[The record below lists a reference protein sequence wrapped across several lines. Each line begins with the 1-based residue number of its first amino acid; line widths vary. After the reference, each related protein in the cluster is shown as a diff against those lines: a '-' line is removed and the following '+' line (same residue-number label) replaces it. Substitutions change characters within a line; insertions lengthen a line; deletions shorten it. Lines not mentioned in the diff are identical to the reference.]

1 MENDG
6 ASVDGEEG
14 SDSGDFQSQL
24 LLSSEPSLSPTPL
37 PREEMAAIPQIPPSG
52 SGRKR
57 GCTPVASSSNGGR
70 HEKGRKKA
78 KSPWFVL
85 QLSLC

>member
-6 ASVDGEEG
+6 EPVDVEEG
-14 SDSGDFQSQL
+14 SDSGDFQGQL
-24 LLSSEPSLSPTPL
+24 LLSSEPSPSPTP
-37 PREEMAAIPQIPPSG
+37 PPHVEMAAMPEIPPSG

-57 GCTPVASSSNGGR
+57 GCTPVASSSGSGR
-70 HEKGRKKA
+70 QKKGRKKA

-85 QLSLC
+85 